1 MDNNMKVAV
10 VMGGPSA
17 EREVSLA
24 TGAAIVSALK
34 EKGYDA
40 EAIDIVPGKITEQLK
55 TCGASV
61 VFNAVHGL
69 YGEDGCLQGL
79 LEMIEMPYTGS
90 GVLASA
96 ITMDKVASKRI
107 FQATEIPTPRCLI
120 LSKDDRQNHKEII
133 LNSFSLPIVV
143 KPASQGS
150 SIGVVIVKQEKE
162 LEEALKT
169 AFFYG
174 GEVLI
179 EEFISGKELTVAVM
193 TYEGETRAF
202 PVINIVPHSGTYDF
216 KSKYT
221 KGETEYLVPAP
232 IGEVETQHA
241 QEVAVQAYKVLGC
254 KGVARAD
261 LMLDNEGQV
270 FVLEL
275 NTVPGMTS
283 TSLVPKA
290 ASAAGISFPE
300 LCERILLSVRK

>member
-1 MDNNMKVAV
+1 MDKIIKVAV

-24 TGAAIVSALK
+24 TGTAVAEALR
-34 EKGYDA
+34 EKGYNV
-40 EAIDIVPGKITEQLK
+40 EAIDLEPDRITEQLNA
-55 TCGASV
+55 CGATM

-69 YGEDGCLQGL
+69 YGEDGCLQGV
-79 LEMIEMPYTGS
+79 LEMIGMPYTGS

-96 ITMDKVASKRI
+96 LAMDKIASKRI

-120 LSKDDRQNHKEII
+120 LSQEDKQNQKEII
-133 LNSFSLPIVV
+133 LKTFSLPVVV

-150 SIGVVIVKQEKE
+150 SIGVVIVKQENE
-162 LEEALKT
+162 LPEALET
-169 AFFYG
+169 AFSYG
-174 GEVLI
+174 KEVLI
-179 EEFISGKELTVAVM
+179 EEFVIGKELTVAVM
-193 TYEGETRAF
+193 ASQGEVRAF

-232 IGEVETQHA
+232 LSEAETKRV
-241 QEVAVQAYKVLGC
+241 QEVAIQAYKVLGC
-254 KGVARAD
+254 RGVARAD
-261 LMLDNEGQV
+261 LMLDKEGQV

-290 ASAAGISFPE
+290 ALAVGLSFPD
-300 LCERILLSVRK
+300 LCEKILLSAVK

>member
-1 MDNNMKVAV
+1 MKVAV

-17 EREVSLA
+17 EREISLV
-24 TGAAIVSALK
+24 TGTSVAAALR
-34 EKGYDA
+34 ENGYDVA
-40 EAIDIVPGKITEQLK
+40 TIDIEPEKIIDQLK
-55 TCGASV
+55 KSEATI

-69 YGEDGCLQGL
+69 YGEDGCLQGV
-79 LEMIEMPYTGS
+79 LEMLGMPYTGS

-120 LSKDDRQNHKEII
+120 LSNEGSRDYNEII
-133 LNSFSLPIVV
+133 LNSFSLPVVV

-150 SIGVVIVKQEKE
+150 SLGVVIVKQEKD
-162 LEEALKT
+162 LAEALEV
-169 AFFYG
+169 AFSYG
-174 GEVLI
+174 EEVLI
-179 EEFISGKELTVAVM
+179 EEFIKGKELTVAVM
-193 TYEGETRAF
+193 SADGEVKAF

-232 IGEVETQHA
+232 LSDDETVRA
-241 QEVAVQAYKVLGC
+241 QEVAVQAYRVLGC

-261 LMLDNEGQV
+261 LMLDNEGRV

-290 ASAAGISFPE
+290 AAAAGISFPD
-300 LCERILLSVRK
+300 LCEKILLSARK

>member
-1 MDNNMKVAV
+1 MDKKIKVAV

-24 TGAAIVSALK
+24 TGTAVAEALR
-34 EKGYDA
+34 ENGYNV
-40 EAIDIVPGKITEQLK
+40 EAIDLEPDRITEQLNA
-55 TCGASV
+55 CGATV

-69 YGEDGCLQGL
+69 YGEDGCLQGV
-79 LEMIEMPYTGS
+79 LEMIGMPYTGS

-96 ITMDKVASKRI
+96 LAMDKVASKRI

-120 LSKDDRQNHKEII
+120 LSQEDKQNQEEII
-133 LNSFSLPIVV
+133 LKTFSLPVVV

-150 SIGVVIVKQEKE
+150 SIGVVIVKQENE
-162 LEEALKT
+162 LTEALKK
-169 AFFYG
+169 AFSYG
-174 GEVLI
+174 KEVLI
-179 EEFISGKELTVAVM
+179 EEFVIGKELTVAVM
-193 TYEGETRAF
+193 DCQGEVRAF

-232 IGEVETQHA
+232 LSEAETKRA
-241 QEVAVQAYKVLGC
+241 QEVAIQGYKVLGC

-261 LMLDNEGQV
+261 LMLDEEGQV

-290 ASAAGISFPE
+290 ALAVGLSFTD
-300 LCERILLSVRK
+300 LCEKILLSAVK

>member
-1 MDNNMKVAV
+1 MDKNIKVAV

-24 TGAAIVSALK
+24 TGAAVVAALK
-34 EKGYDA
+34 EKGYDV
-40 EAIDIVPGKITEQLK
+40 EAIDIVPGKITEQLNR
-55 TCGASV
+55 CAANI

-79 LEMIEMPYTGS
+79 LEMIGIPYTGS

-96 ITMDKVASKRI
+96 IAMDKVATKRI

-120 LSKDDRQNHKEII
+120 LSQEDKLNHNEII
-133 LNSFSLPIVV
+133 LNTFSLPIVV

-150 SIGVVIVKQEKE
+150 SLGVVIVKQERE
-162 LEEALKT
+162 LEDALQT
-169 AFFYG
+169 AFKYG

-179 EEFISGKELTVAVM
+179 EEFIKGKELTVAVM
-193 TYEGETRAF
+193 SYEGETKAF

-221 KGETEYLVPAP
+221 KGETEYIVPAP
-232 IGEVETQHA
+232 IGDAETQHA

-275 NTVPGMTS
+275 NTVPGMTA

-290 ASAAGISFPE
+290 AAAVGVSFPD
-300 LCERILLSVRK
+300 LCERILLSAQK